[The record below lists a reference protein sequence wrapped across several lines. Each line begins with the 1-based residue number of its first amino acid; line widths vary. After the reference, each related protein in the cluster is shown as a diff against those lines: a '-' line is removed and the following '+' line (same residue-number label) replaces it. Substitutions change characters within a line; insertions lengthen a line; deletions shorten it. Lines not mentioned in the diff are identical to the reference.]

1 MTNLVV
7 NIREKKLFIIDD
19 PIEMDVG
26 SDPNFEFGILLNIT
40 ENDQPVD
47 YIARAD
53 YTDVSLELVTRTR
66 SPNSSST
73 NVRETTVDLGLE
85 R

>member
-1 MTNLVV
+1 MTNLIV

-19 PIEMDVG
+19 PIEMDIG

-47 YIARAD
+47 YIARTD
-53 YTDVSLELVTRTR
+53 YTNVTLALVTQTR
-66 SPNSSST
+66 SSNSSST
-73 NVRETTVDLGLE
+73 NVSETEVNLGLE